1 MQTTN
6 TTKSVVAFFLMLIM
20 LVSSFLPYVPT
31 KTALAGG
38 VTMGSAGSVSAV
50 GAQKGLAGG
59 ITYVD
64 DMIFRVGL
72 NRSELYYHNGST
84 AEKAKV
90 YEQTKHMIPNV
101 INALY
106 FVPSGKATPNYQI
119 GVYNG
124 SSRTLDAISSADSK
138 NVVFNLHG
146 QGSQPANTVKD
157 VLKKYYNRDGSGGKK
172 AYKDLLGYKWKAS
185 LLANITKEDAIKIW
199 SYILAPTSSSSS
211 GSTYAIEKRINAM
224 VSPYAEQLG
233 VKELTPE
240 QQEDIYIGYLGL
252 LVATYKL
259 VPEKMMGLETNGA
272 RTPYGEYWARGPE
285 AYLKITE
292 LNLARQPITL
302 AIDTAMEIKWN
313 GSSTRMYIS
322 AFDYLYYYTAVS
334 NANLP
339 RGNNKDIYVTQGNG
353 DYYKLFTAVVKKDV
367 AGAKI
372 KRISDAYNPSN
383 VFSFAA
389 STIDYPGY
397 QFFTTGGNA
406 RYLRGGGQTAFI
418 DTLVFY
424 RAQSSV
430 ARGYIMST
438 FMVKLGATDT
448 EANGDLKPYLVVNPK
463 EKLVKSGQKV
473 IGESNILD
481 IKHKPNSD
489 LLLQWE
495 ELFQWSDKQPTK
507 PNQKIKVKVQ
517 IDGRA
522 VTPSASGQPIYTSPS
537 GGITTSYVDFTRDEL
552 KDFIKGKKVITVYD
566 NVAAEPIEA
575 GTTKKF
581 TYSVKL
587 SYQYTNSKG
596 QQTKFSE
603 QMTDWASYIRP
614 KDPPKYMGF
623 TSDYETYGEIKH
635 DRPNNEKWEAM
646 AGVPSNKSLYFSVG
660 GSEFVA
666 DVELEYIE
674 DETSVW
680 RTYRSYFSGTPSEY
694 KDGDNAGTG
703 SIGGH
708 SVDLHNGGTYTK
720 TWSGSIP
727 NKGESKTVDGSGDV
741 SATAVAVPDRTE
753 YNNAMK
759 EAQAYIKEVNNTVIT
774 HTAAS
779 DKITRSHKNW
789 GAHVSTDAPNDPK
802 TITETNSCW
811 HTETVGSGED
821 QTTIEVPDPCSVT
834 ATKDA
839 DGTFTIVVSFTVPP
853 HIVDGPECTYD
864 LPLVEDNWRQKISY
878 DYVKIIRAEVYQ
890 LVEGKLKKVDHVLD
904 SEEDITATIQSG
916 KTSMWHN
923 IAQQNSG
930 GDDKAAQSSKH
941 GRIRYT
947 LEELQHD
954 TVVWNEGTR
963 TNKSAGMGANGAST
977 APDTAG
983 KLAVQGGGHNNAW
996 SKQGI
1001 LYNRPASQISDTVD
1015 AHKNIVGQKTSISTS
1030 VDSLDMATPEWK
1042 KFDER
1047 RHLKNIATIVSDFII
1062 LQTSS
1067 GDMSVMYF
1075 QKDSKEITAQEQFPD
1090 VEATR
1095 EEMWENNPLS
1105 SANWDVKEIPMGSYN
1120 GWFKEVGTSASNNKK
1135 FWGYDRFRKTF
1146 INNISGGSTANY
1158 RHKEIKTRLDKTG
1171 GGVFGANKRT
1181 TRPSAQL
1188 QIYINKN
1195 IIPTTPNDDY
1205 EFGESHSFFERL
1217 VTYKS
1222 ANPYKDYPGVELR
1235 KNQYT
1240 PKNEPDFGNKMG
1252 LKEEVGYS
1260 RNHELI
1266 NKIVIH
1272 TPVSVQ
1278 DATIIGLPSYLDQRT
1293 ATPAGGAAELIDR
1306 DNANRVAYENSL
1318 GTPNIFTDAIKQW
1331 TNTKTTIGVSTTT
1344 EITHLEG
1351 GGKDTK
1357 KFAYTGGVQTF
1368 VAPANGAYTLEVWG
1382 AEGGTSGFGGK
1393 GGYSKGTINLTKGQT
1408 LYIYVGGQTGFNGG
1422 GSGHGRATDSG
1433 GGGTDIRVNGSAL
1446 GNRVIV
1452 AGGGGGWGS
1461 RDLIYGGAG
1470 GGITGGKG
1478 LDGAIN
1484 RQGGYGGTQSSGGTG
1499 GNGVTYGIQGS
1510 LGQGGS
1516 QLAGSSSGGG
1526 GGGGGYYGGGS
1537 GGSDYPNYNDYDDG
1551 GGGGGSGYIGGVTSG
1566 TMISGDTSQP
1576 SPSGSTQVGQSGN
1589 GYAKISYDL
1598 PPTTGSGGSTTTVK
1612 DKPVLTDVDSYY
1624 ESGNP
1629 LGYKGYTW
1637 ADLFGP
1643 NWTKYVKV
1651 TTTTNVDTSN
1661 SSSSVK
1667 DDKGVQGLAKGW
1679 TFDSST
1685 EGFTNGTAIV
1695 SYVGGGYLRATSS
1708 TTDGYFYSPSG
1719 LGIKNLSSS
1728 KDFIEIRL
1736 KNNGSGKIG
1745 EIFFTTNSQGSFVE
1759 THKLQFSMTAND
1771 ANYVTYRIPTSQS
1784 LNWTGTLTRLRFD
1797 LANGRDTSDVL
1808 VDYIKVYTADAAVNG
1823 GSSGGSTPTGTVYNY
1838 GYTGGL
1844 QTFTAPSAGS
1854 YQLEVW
1860 GAQGGND
1867 TWAQAN
1873 VPHGGK
1879 GGYSKG
1885 TVNLN
1890 AGETIYIGVG
1900 GKGADTMSTGGSFN
1914 GGGQAGGHGSGGGG
1928 ATHMAKA
1935 NGLLPTLGSS
1945 VSSILLIAGG
1955 GGGLDYGGKKDA
1967 DGGYG
1972 GGLTAGTPYGISSM
1986 ATQYS
1991 GYAFGQGQPI
2001 DGATQSG
2008 GGGGGYYGGFI
2019 GVSVDQTSY
2028 GSGGSGYIGGVTGGQ
2043 SIAGNLSQPAPLGGT
2058 QVGQTGNGFAKITV
2072 LDTSSSS
2079 SESIGQIITTTTD
2092 LTVVQTITTEITT
2105 VDTEAVKR
2113 DLDSFPEYMP
2123 DGTPNPVRLGFGK
2136 PSQPSSIVNT
2146 PIETSTGG
2154 QINVGTF
2161 ILLDR
2166 EFQVYYPN
2174 RGDFAQQP
2182 TLHGIP
2188 EITTTRGLSYVNGM
2202 DVTEWTESKY
2212 ISFEFA
2218 VIYEGVLYPKG
2229 SWIEL
2234 PVPQE
2239 YFDFYAV
2246 LGNNEYVAADVKYQS
2261 YAINYIGDEPDDVTN
2276 KRRYDDYT
2284 ARSTA
2289 YKLMYTDVVGR
2300 IGNFQVTDT
2309 EDFRFSNLF
2318 KQPKPDGK
2326 WIVEGIVKEV
2336 DPAKQNKFYADLV
2349 DIRNVNIADTG
2360 VGLDTYGTQSWI
2372 RGNANRLNLPVNPND
2387 NVHSALKEEY
2397 LKTGYDLFSSIQ
2409 TIGDYGRG
2417 AVRVLPYYYKLDLKT
2432 GEMIPI
2438 DAYQKVEDRYE
2449 PVNKFGAA
2457 DGGFVPSEIYPYQ
2470 LVINWIEEA
2479 SRFNYTLDE
2488 AEVTALAS
2496 QTKGDYRYGEVVDI
2510 DGEIVQ
2516 GIQSIDPLMT
2526 PSGSFINIG
2535 NAQRIVLDSTART
2548 FIGNTETYGNDK
2560 NPGDVL
2566 DDADYHFHGQKWYM
2580 KIGLPASTAFVEKGK
2595 EPTKENIEALQEGAG
2610 VVLMAADIISIGDV
2624 YTLRYNQYTDRFTA
2638 FKDGVGGTFNVT
2650 DLINSAR
2657 QKGVNLPPIIA
2668 LYDLETTA
2676 TIDVD
2681 LQGSH

>member
-6 TTKSVVAFFLMLIM
+6 TTKSIVAFFLMLVM

-59 ITYVD
+59 VTYVD
-64 DMIFRVGL
+64 DMVFRVGL
-72 NRSELYYHNGST
+72 NRSELYYHDGTS
-84 AEKAKV
+84 AEKSQV
-90 YEQTKHMIPNV
+90 YEKTKHLIPNV

-106 FVPSGKATPNYQI
+106 FVPSGRATSNFQI

-124 SSRTLDAISSADSK
+124 STRTLDAISSADSK

-146 QGSQPANTVKD
+146 QGSQPPNKVKD
-157 VLKKYYNRDGSGGKK
+157 ILKKSYNRDGSGGKK
-172 AYKDLLGYKWKAS
+172 AYKDLLGYKWKNE
-185 LLANITKEDAIKIW
+185 LLSGITKEDAVNIW
-199 SYILAPTSSSSS
+199 SYILAPTSKSSS
-211 GSTYAIEKRINAM
+211 GNSYSIEKRINAM
-224 VSPYAEQLG
+224 VSQYAEQLG
-233 VKELTPE
+233 TRTMTDAEL
-240 QQEDIYIGYLGL
+240 EDIYTGYLGL

-259 VPEKMMGLETNGA
+259 VPEKMMGIEGNGA
-272 RTPYGEYWARGPE
+272 RIPYGDYWARGPE
-285 AYLKITE
+285 AYLKIAE

-334 NANLP
+334 NASLP
-339 RGNNKDIYVTQGNG
+339 RGGNKDTYVAQGNG
-353 DYYKLFTAVVKKDV
+353 DYYKLFTAVVKKDIASGKV
-367 AGAKI
+367 
-372 KRISDAYNPSN
+372 KRISDAYNPGN

-389 STIDYPGY
+389 SAIDYPGY
-397 QFFTTGGNA
+397 QFFTSGGNA
-406 RYLRGGGQTAFI
+406 KYLRGGGQTAFI
-418 DTLVFY
+418 DSLTFY
-424 RAQSSV
+424 KAQSSV

-438 FMVKLGATDT
+438 FMVKLKADATLPDN
-448 EANGDLKPYLVVNPK
+448 EATLKPYLIVNPK
-463 EKLVKSGQKV
+463 EKLVKSGQEV
-473 IGESNILD
+473 IGESNTLD
-481 IKHKPNSD
+481 IKHKPNDAIES
-489 LLLQWE
+489 QWK
-495 ELFQWSDKQPTK
+495 ELFAWSDKETSK

-517 IDGRA
+517 VESRQ
-522 VTPSASGQPIYTSPS
+522 VTPSSSGQPVYSSPL
-537 GGITTSYVDFTRDEL
+537 GNITTSYVDFTRSEL
-552 KDFIKGKKVITVYD
+552 LDFINGKKVITVYD

-581 TYSVKL
+581 TYNVKL
-587 SYQYTNSKG
+587 SYQYTNGSGLKTG
-596 QQTKFSE
+596 TSE

-614 KDPPKYMGF
+614 KDPPKYMGY

-635 DRPNNEKWEAM
+635 DRPNSEKWEAM

-660 GSEFVA
+660 GSEFVV

-720 TWSGSIP
+720 TWTGSIP
-727 NKGESKTVDGSGDV
+727 NRGQSQTVSGSGDV
-741 SATAVAVPDRTE
+741 SATAAAVPDRTE

-759 EAQAYIKEVNNTVIT
+759 EAQAYIKEVNQTVIT

-802 TITETNSCW
+802 DITETNSCW

-821 QTTIEVPDPCSVT
+821 QTTIDVPDPCTVT

-930 GDDKAAQSSKH
+930 GDDKSAQSSKH
-941 GRIRYT
+941 GRIRYS

-977 APDTAG
+977 SPDTAG

-1015 AHKNIVGQKTSISTS
+1015 AHKNIVGQKTSISNS

-1047 RHLKNIATIVSDFII
+1047 RRMKNIATIVSDFII

-1075 QKDSKEITAQEQFPD
+1075 QKDSKEITSQEQFPD
-1090 VEATR
+1090 VKATR

-1120 GWFKEVGTSASNNKK
+1120 GWFKEVGTSASSNKK
-1135 FWGYDRFRKTF
+1135 FWGYDRFRKNF
-1146 INNISGGSTANY
+1146 INNISGGSTGNY
-1158 RHKEIKTRLDKTG
+1158 RHKEVKTRLDQTG

-1181 TRPSAQL
+1181 TRPSTQL

-1205 EFGESHSFFERL
+1205 EFGESHSFFERIL
-1217 VTYKS
+1217 TYKS
-1222 ANPYKDYPGVELR
+1222 ANPYKDYPGVALR

-1240 PKNEPDFGNKMG
+1240 PKNEPDFSNKMG

-1331 TNTKTTIGVSTTT
+1331 TSIKTTIDTTT
-1344 EITHLEG
+1344 KTDITIMEG

-1357 KFAYTGGVQTF
+1357 IFTYNGGVQSF
-1368 VAPANGAYTLEVWG
+1368 VAPANGTYTLEVYG
-1382 AEGGTSGFGGK
+1382 AEGGTSGYGGR
-1393 GGYSKGTINLTKGQT
+1393 GGYSKGDISLTKGQT
-1408 LYIYVGGQTGFNGG
+1408 LYIYAGGQTGFNGG
-1422 GSGHGRATDSG
+1422 GSGHGRASDSG
-1433 GGGTDIRVNGSAL
+1433 GGATDIRL
-1446 GNRVIV
+1446 GGTSLSNRIIV
-1452 AGGGGGWGS
+1452 AGGGGGYGGGTTS
-1461 RDLIYGGAG
+1461 GGAG
-1470 GGITGGKG
+1470 GGLTGSAGS
-1478 LDGAIN
+1478 N
-1484 RQGGYGGTQSSGGTG
+1484 RYGTAGTGGTQYSGGTG
-1499 GNGVTYGIQGS
+1499 GTNNGNGGY

-1516 QLAGSSSGGG
+1516 NDTGGNSGGG
-1526 GGGGGYYGGGS
+1526 GGGGGYFGGGA
-1537 GGSDYPNYNDYDDG
+1537 GGNDNPNYDDMDDS
-1551 GGGGGSGYIGGVTSG
+1551 GGGGGSGYLGGVTGG
-1566 TMISGDTSQP
+1566 TMLT
-1576 SPSGSTQVGQSGN
+1576 GSNSGN
-1589 GYAKISYDL
+1589 GYARISYDL
-1598 PPTTGSGGSTTTVK
+1598 PLTLGSGSSSTT
-1612 DKPVLTDVDSYY
+1612 DKQKPSVNDQDYYY
-1624 ESGNP
+1624 ESGDP

-1643 NWTKYVKV
+1643 NWTNYVKV
-1651 TTTTNVDTSN
+1651 TTSTKVNNYN
-1661 SSSSVK
+1661 SSSSTT
-1667 DDKGVQGLAKGW
+1667 DDKGTQGLAKGW
-1679 TFDSST
+1679 TFDSNT
-1685 EGFTNGTAIV
+1685 EGFVSGTSAL
-1695 SYVGGGYLRATSS
+1695 SYVSGGYLKTISASS
-1708 TTDGYFYSPSG
+1708 DGYFYSPNG
-1719 LGIKNLSSS
+1719 LNIGGLNKS

-1736 KNNGSGKIG
+1736 KNNSSGKVG
-1745 EIFFTTNSQGSFVE
+1745 EIFFTTNSQGAFVE
-1759 THKLQFSMTAND
+1759 THKLTFNMTAKD
-1771 ANYVTYRIPTSQS
+1771 STYVTYRVPASQS
-1784 LNWTGTLTRLRFD
+1784 LNWSGILTQLRFD
-1797 LANGRDTSDVL
+1797 LANGRDTGGEVL
-1808 VDYIKVYTADAAVNG
+1808 VDYIKVYT
-1823 GSSGGSTPTGTVYNY
+1823 SS
-1838 GYTGGL
+1838 
-1844 QTFTAPSAGS
+1844 TA
-1854 YQLEVW
+1854 
-1860 GAQGGND
+1860 N
-1867 TWAQAN
+1867 
-1873 VPHGGK
+1873 
-1879 GGYSKG
+1879 
-1885 TVNLN
+1885 
-1890 AGETIYIGVG
+1890 
-1900 GKGADTMSTGGSFN
+1900 
-1914 GGGQAGGHGSGGGG
+1914 
-1928 ATHMAKA
+1928 
-1935 NGLLPTLGSS
+1935 
-1945 VSSILLIAGG
+1945 
-1955 GGGLDYGGKKDA
+1955 
-1967 DGGYG
+1967 
-1972 GGLTAGTPYGISSM
+1972 
-1986 ATQYS
+1986 
-1991 GYAFGQGQPI
+1991 
-2001 DGATQSG
+2001 QSG
-2008 GGGGGYYGGFI
+2008 VTET
-2019 GVSVDQTSY
+2019 VSQKTE
-2028 GSGGSGYIGGVTGGQ
+2028 T
-2043 SIAGNLSQPAPLGGT
+2043 LT
-2058 QVGQTGNGFAKITV
+2058 
-2072 LDTSSSS
+2072 DTSTI
-2079 SESIGQIITTTTD
+2079 E
-2092 LTVVQTITTEITT
+2092 TVTTEITS
-2105 VDTEAVKR
+2105 VDTDSVKR
-2113 DLDSFPEYMP
+2113 DLDLFPEYMP

-2136 PSQPSSIVNT
+2136 PSTPDSIVNT
-2146 PIETSTGG
+2146 PINTSTGG

-2218 VIYEGVLYPKG
+2218 VIYEGTLYPKG
-2229 SWIEL
+2229 AWIEL

-2276 KRRYDDYT
+2276 KKRYDDYT

-2336 DPAKQNKFYADLV
+2336 NPAKQNKFYADLV
-2349 DIRNVNIADTG
+2349 DIRNVDVSDTG

-2372 RGNANRLNLPVNPND
+2372 RGSENRLNLPVNPSD
-2387 NVHSALKEEY
+2387 NVHSSLKEEY

-2432 GEMIPI
+2432 GQLIPI
-2438 DAYQKVEDRYE
+2438 DAYQRVEDRLE
-2449 PVNKFGAA
+2449 PVNKFGSA
-2457 DGGFVPSEIYPYQ
+2457 DGGFVPSDIYPYQ

-2488 AEVTALAS
+2488 AEITALAS
-2496 QTKGDYRYGEVVDI
+2496 QTKGEYRYGEVVDV
-2510 DGEIVQ
+2510 DGEVVQ
-2516 GIQSIDPLMT
+2516 GIQDIDPLMT
-2526 PSGSFINIG
+2526 PSGSYINIG

-2566 DDADYHFHGQKWYM
+2566 DDSDYYFHGQKWYM
-2580 KIGLPASTAFVEKGK
+2580 KIGLPSSTVFVEKGK
-2595 EPTKENIEALQEGAG
+2595 EPTKENIEALQEGTG
-2610 VVLMAADIISIGDV
+2610 VVLLAADIISLGEV
-2624 YTLRYNQYTDRFTA
+2624 YTLRYNQYTDKFTA
-2638 FKDGVGGTFNVT
+2638 FKDGVGGTFNVA
-2650 DLINSAR
+2650 DLVNSAR

-2668 LYDLETTA
+2668 LYDLSTTA